1 MINILVNHWPQFMQ
15 GLSSTIMCSLIAIF
29 FSLIIGVICALVE
42 VSPCRIPH
50 LIARIYV
57 EIFRNIPLLI
67 IVMIFYL
74 VVPQMGL
81 KLTGFGAGTIALIL
95 YTSAFISE
103 TVKSGI
109 NSIGI
114 GQMEGARSNGMS
126 YVQAMRYVVLPQAL
140 KVVIPP
146 LGNQFISLIKNS
158 SVLAF
163 VAGFDLMYQA
173 DVISLASFETVN
185 TYVVVGLLYLVLTL
199 PLSYYMRYL
208 EEKLA

>member
-42 VSPCRIPH
+42 VSPCRIPY

-81 KLTGFGAGTIALIL
+81 KLTGFGAGTIALTL

-185 TYVVVGLLYLVLTL
+185 TYIVVGLLYLVLTL